1 MLSCHAE
8 GEALMVE
15 ARRTASGHYRGKL
28 MDRPVVMAAIVV
40 SGTWGRT
47 AEEREAL
54 ETVRSAGLAS
64 STTEGEVLTF
74 LEGIRQR
81 VRPDLPTVY
90 AQVDVLLAQLG
101 LEPRL
106 PRRKR

>member
-1 MLSCHAE
+1 
-8 GEALMVE
+8 MVE

-28 MDRPVVMAAIVV
+28 MSRPVVMAAIVV
-40 SGTWGRT
+40 SGVWGRT
-47 AEEREAL
+47 AEERQAL

-64 STTEGEVLTF
+64 STTEEEVLAF

-90 AQVDVLLAQLG
+90 AQVDALLTGLG
-101 LEPRL
+101 LEPR
-106 PRRKR
+106 RSSGA

>member
-1 MLSCHAE
+1 
-8 GEALMVE
+8 MVE
-15 ARRTASGHYRGKL
+15 AHRTESGQYRGKL
-28 MDRPVVMAAIVV
+28 MDRPVVRAAIVV
-40 SGTWGRT
+40 SGVWGRT
-47 AEEREAL
+47 AAEREAL

-64 STTEGEVLTF
+64 STTEGEVLAF

-90 AQVDVLLAQLG
+90 AQVDTLLKGLG

-106 PRRKR
+106 PGDT